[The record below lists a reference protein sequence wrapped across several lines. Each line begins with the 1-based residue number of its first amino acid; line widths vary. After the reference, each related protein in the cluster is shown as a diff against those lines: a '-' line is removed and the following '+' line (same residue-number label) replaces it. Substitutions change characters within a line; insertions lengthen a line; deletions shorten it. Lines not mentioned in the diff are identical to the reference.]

1 VAGDHVTGSR
11 APSQTVAEVARL
23 TAVGHGRILL
33 PSLLSAHRS
42 SDDQLPGLHFGEAGV
57 AVALAE
63 AIHSNLISQGSW
75 FREYLD
81 EALYGPLD
89 WPDLTHGAAGQGI
102 AAMCCS
108 QILGQPELLG
118 AADRCADFLIASQ
131 DSEGSWTMPAGVEG
145 MSGARLTGF
154 AHGAAGIV
162 YFLSEYAAR
171 SRSHEA
177 ADAARRGANWLLAQA
192 NISRMPGG
200 LEWPTREGGEDV
212 WRWWCHGA
220 PGIALAWLKLF
231 ERYGNPDDR
240 QIAIR
245 SLLSCPS
252 EVRYNNL
259 SQCHGL
265 SGLGEIYLEATK
277 VLADEQWRLRA
288 EYIADTLL
296 GLARNSGH
304 GKVWLVEDGP
314 AATGD
319 LMVGCGGVI
328 HFLLRLCTED
338 ELSFPLLP

>member
-1 VAGDHVTGSR
+1 M
-11 APSQTVAEVARL
+11 
-23 TAVGHGRILL
+23 
-33 PSLLSAHRS
+33 
-42 SDDQLPGLHFGEAGV
+42 

-102 AAMCCS
+102 AAICCS